1 MTTEYRKTPDPN
13 VFVKADTSESFVY
26 LDELTSGIDDLQEQI
41 DTLPKPKTKPDQETL
56 DFYNA
61 EIEMHGEK
69 EMFEMQL
76 KEKTDLL
83 DTLKSIKAIEK

>member
-56 DFYNA
+56 DFYN
-61 EIEMHGEK
+61 EMTMHPGEK

-76 KEKTDLL
+76 KEKTDLRDIL
-83 DTLKSIKAIEK
+83 TSIKAVEK